1 MRLQTGCDIRR
12 GKWLAHFYT
21 SGIKGRKFMNE
32 IIRKLAED
40 HGMAAVL
47 WALHD
52 LVDTKKPVELWTDI
66 EIKLAECAESAQE
79 IEGKK

>member
-1 MRLQTGCDIRR
+1 
-12 GKWLAHFYT
+12 
-21 SGIKGRKFMNE
+21 MNE